1 MQTILGAG
9 GAIGTL
15 VAKELKKYTPKI
27 RLAAR
32 NPQQVNSDDEL
43 FSCDLKNKACVS
55 EAVKGSDI
63 AYLTAGLTYNLKVW
77 KRDWP
82 IVMSNVISACLQHNC
97 KLVFFDNVYMYDKNH
112 LANMTENTPVSPPSE
127 KGKVRHILVRM
138 IEDAMEH
145 RGLQALIARSADFYG
160 PGANASILKIGV
172 IDTLL
177 KNKKAFWQANDGKIH
192 SLTYTPDAAKAV
204 ALLGNTPDA
213 YRQTWHLP
221 TSKEKI
227 TGKELIAL
235 TASAMKKNA
244 RHYLLGKTMIG
255 LAGIFIP
262 ILRELKEMLYQYDRD
277 YFFNSSK
284 FEQRFQTQATSYA
297 EGIKATVQAVS
308 GT

>member
-15 VAKELKKYTPKI
+15 LAKELKNYTPKI

-32 NPQQVNSDDEL
+32 NPRQVHSDDEL

-77 KRDWP
+77 KREWP
-82 IVMSNVISACLQHNC
+82 VVMGNVINACLEHNC
-97 KLVFFDNVYMYDKNH
+97 KLVFFDNVYMYHKNH
-112 LANMTENTPVSPPSE
+112 LANMTENTPVAPPSE

-138 IEDAMEH
+138 IEDAMEQS
-145 RGLQALIARSADFYG
+145 GLQALIARSADFYG

-172 IDTLL
+172 TDNLL
-177 KNKKAFWQANDGKIH
+177 KNKKAFWQADDGKIH

-213 YRQTWHLP
+213 YRQAWHLP
-221 TSKEKI
+221 TSKEKL

-235 TASAMKKNA
+235 TAAAMNKEA
-244 RHYLLGKTMIG
+244 RHYVLSKTMVSV
-255 LAGIFIP
+255 AGIFVP

-277 YFFNSSK
+277 YFFDSSK
-284 FEQRFQTQATSYA
+284 FDQRFQMQATSYA
-297 EGIKATVQAVS
+297 EGIKAAVQAVS